1 MVSIRYFSG
10 VGEFC
15 SVKSSPRRSFTSKV
29 GAASAI
35 AEKRRKFRRLTRE
48 RIQLVSLEVGMF
60 RGALSPTEHIGP
72 NPNLQ
77 NLIGVRPTGQSL
89 EPQQG
94 WVLG

>member
-1 MVSIRYFSG
+1 
-10 VGEFC
+10 
-15 SVKSSPRRSFTSKV
+15 
-29 GAASAI
+29 
-35 AEKRRKFRRLTRE
+35 
-48 RIQLVSLEVGMF
+48 MF